1 MFKTKYYRWYALV
14 LIVLA
19 LIITSYV
26 LVANRNEMVAVHKE
40 KLSLNTIKPLPE
52 LEVGDVILRMGVGV
66 DSVVIAKLS
75 NSKFSHVG
83 IISQVHPEIMVTH
96 ATTADDAGSAFDGV
110 IKIKLANFVSQ
121 SERLAIVRYEQ
132 LPKASQEQIQ
142 TYLSSQEGKPFILS
156 TDSNALYCSNLVLAA
171 LQDHVKLKIEPQQ
184 VQLALFQGPYIMP
197 QSFLD
202 DPNASLIYYYP
213 QH

>member
-83 IISQVHPEIMVTH
+83 IISQVHPEIMVT
-96 ATTADDAGSAFDGV
+96 
-110 IKIKLANFVSQ
+110 L
-121 SERLAIVRYEQ
+121 L
-132 LPKASQEQIQ
+132 L
-142 TYLSSQEGKPFILS
+142 
-156 TDSNALYCSNLVLAA
+156 
-171 LQDHVKLKIEPQQ
+171 
-184 VQLALFQGPYIMP
+184 
-197 QSFLD
+197 
-202 DPNASLIYYYP
+202 
-213 QH
+213 

>member
-1 MFKTKYYRWYALV
+1 MFKTKYYRWYAIV

-26 LVANRNEMVAVHKE
+26 LVANRNEMIAVHKE

-52 LEVGDVILRMGVGV
+52 LKVGDVILRMGVGV

-83 IISQVHPEIMVTH
+83 IISQVHPDIMVTH

-132 LPKASQEQIQ
+132 LLKSSQEQIQ
-142 TYLSSQEGKPFILS
+142 AYLSSQEGKPFILS
-156 TDSNALYCSNLVLAA
+156 TDSNALYCSNLVLVA
-171 LQDHVKLKIEPQQ
+171 LKDHVKLKIEPQQ

-197 QSFLD
+197 QAFLD

>member
-26 LVANRNEMVAVHKE
+26 LVANRNEMIAVHKE

-52 LEVGDVILRMGVGV
+52 LKVGDVILRMGVGV

-96 ATTADDAGSAFDGV
+96 ATTADDATSAFDGV

-142 TYLSSQEGKPFILS
+142 AYLASQEGKPFILS

-171 LQDHVKLKIEPQQ
+171 LKDHVKLKIEPQQ

-197 QSFLD
+197 QAFLD

>member
-1 MFKTKYYRWYALV
+1 MFKTKYYRWYAIV

-96 ATTADDAGSAFDGV
+96 ATTADDATSAFDGV

-142 TYLSSQEGKPFILS
+142 SYLSSQEGKPFILS
-156 TDSNALYCSNLVLAA
+156 TDSNALYCSNLVLSA
-171 LQDHVKLKIEPQQ
+171 LKDHVKLKIEPQQ

-197 QSFLD
+197 QAFLD